1 MTWNPN
7 CVLCGLARVPALTIT
22 DAELYVPIVTLL
34 TEDSAKRSKL
44 LSEGFKKPVSWN
56 AYKVIAEKSYVVDA
70 FIRELIDS
78 IWQGINRLIFL
89 DYESNANRVI
99 VNSHRRYFLQRV
111 ELKITTLKLM
121 KETFIISRL
130 KIKMQMI

>member
-1 MTWNPN
+1 M
-7 CVLCGLARVPALTIT
+7 ARVPALTIT

-121 KETFIISRL
+121 KETFISSRL

>member
-1 MTWNPN
+1 M
-7 CVLCGLARVPALTIT
+7 ARVPALTIT

-89 DYESNANRVI
+89 DYESNANRVT

>member
-22 DAELYVPIVTLL
+22 DAELYVPVVTLL

-78 IWQGINRLIFL
+78 I
-89 DYESNANRVI
+89 
-99 VNSHRRYFLQRV
+99 
-111 ELKITTLKLM
+111 
-121 KETFIISRL
+121 
-130 KIKMQMI
+130 

>member
-1 MTWNPN
+1 M
-7 CVLCGLARVPALTIT
+7 ARVPALTIT

>member
-1 MTWNPN
+1 M
-7 CVLCGLARVPALTIT
+7 ARVPALTIT

-99 VNSHRRYFLQRV
+99 VNSHRRYFLQKV